1 MQHCHYRIQFAEP
14 NRIPELRRLWSDIF
28 GDSDDYTALFFSRVY
43 APGRALIATVDEQ
56 VAAMLF
62 FPARRMALQGKPVR
76 VGYVCGA
83 ATRPEYRGR
92 GIMAAMLA
100 AARRRHWRGFNSGV
114 RIPVR
119 LLCKIRLPGILL
131 SGYARAARMRYANG
145 RRTRT
150 AYAAGCSGPDPA
162 CL

>member
-62 FPARRMALQGKPVR
+62 FPRGAWPCRGNPCASAMSAVRRPGR
-76 VGYVCGA
+76 NTGA
-83 ATRPEYRGR
+83 AGSWRLCWRQRTGICSAPET
-92 GIMAAMLA
+92 LA
-100 AARRRHWRGFNSGV
+100 RF
-114 RIPVR
+114 
-119 LLCKIRLPGILL
+119 
-131 SGYARAARMRYANG
+131 
-145 RRTRT
+145 
-150 AYAAGCSGPDPA
+150 
-162 CL
+162 